1 LLVILGFLVGLLNIK
16 DKETTHFLIAALA
29 LGMGSTALSPLA
41 GIVGMDMVF
50 DIFRNIAL
58 FVSPAA
64 FVVAIKAIYEIAR
77 EEKKKVQNKKAVPQ
91 NKKADRNPS
100 LFLSYCTPKKRIN
113 LNTFFNK
120 KTIKA

>member
-1 LLVILGFLVGLLNIK
+1 LQKYGSYAFMLGVIVAVLAGLLPLMGMQELGWVPLLLVILGFLVGLLNIK

-77 EEKKKVQNKKAVPQ
+77 E
-91 NKKADRNPS
+91 
-100 LFLSYCTPKKRIN
+100 
-113 LNTFFNK
+113 
-120 KTIKA
+120 